1 MDYRGFMNALK
12 LYGQFGVC
20 DYVHIALKK
29 VQCVYEFLKQA
40 HDSYSWFPWIV
51 CQYPFFGNAPFPCY
65 WVPEYCHFSTLYIAF
80 SPQFIDPGV
89 GNPSETSSL
98 PGHFERDCR
107 GEAKRKE
114 NRRVRKETRHSLLSG
129 LLHMLCNLVDSGSS
143 HVGRKTER
151 KR

>member
-1 MDYRGFMNALK
+1 MN
-12 LYGQFGVC
+12 FSNRPMT
-20 DYVHIALKK
+20 HIVGSLGLF
-29 VQCVYEFLKQA
+29 VSTHSLGMPL
-40 HDSYSWFPWIV
+40 S
-51 CQYPFFGNAPFPCY
+51 PCY

>member
-29 VQCVYEFLKQA
+29 VSVFMNFSNRPMT
-40 HDSYSWFPWIV
+40 HIV
-51 CQYPFFGNAPFPCY
+51 GSLGLFVSTHSLGMPLSPCY

-89 GNPSETSSL
+89 DNHETSSL
-98 PGHFERDCR
+98 PG
-107 GEAKRKE
+107 GIL
-114 NRRVRKETRHSLLSG
+114 KET
-129 LLHMLCNLVDSGSS
+129 
-143 HVGRKTER
+143 VGEEARE
-151 KR
+151 KRQQEEIEKGNQALFALWASTHAM